1 MARPFPPPPLLVARP
16 LVDELFFAASL
27 SPKIGG
33 TKKVAKNRFQLFYDY
48 KRRKIILLPFNPR
61 GGGEGLNG
69 PAIRKKIFFCGFPN
83 QNPVFRYMAMK
94 NVVVREIQVW
104 AILLPPGGSA
114 NQKFIKKKLFGL
126 SEKEMIKKSD
136 KEFAQS

>member
-1 MARPFPPPPLLVARP
+1 
-16 LVDELFFAASL
+16 
-27 SPKIGG
+27 
-33 TKKVAKNRFQLFYDY
+33 
-48 KRRKIILLPFNPR
+48 
-61 GGGEGLNG
+61 
-69 PAIRKKIFFCGFPN
+69 
-83 QNPVFRYMAMK
+83 MAMK

-114 NQKFIKKKLFGL
+114 NQKFTKKKLFGL